1 MVEQF
6 DLLVHSGTCLT
17 PAGRVATDVGVRGG
31 RIAAFGDLKTADA
44 AERVDATGLHV
55 LPGAIDT
62 QVHFREPGF
71 ADKEDLERG
80 TAAAAMGG
88 VTTVFE
94 MPNTSPATIDGAALD
109 DKVAR
114 AAGRAWCDI
123 AFFVGACAENV
134 DALAALERHPGCC
147 GVKAFMGSSTGSLL
161 VPDDALLEAV
171 LRSGHRRM
179 AVHSEDEPRLKARQ
193 HIAAESGDVHD
204 HPVWRDA
211 ETAITATRR
220 LLALVRRTGR
230 RVHVLHV
237 TTAAEME
244 LLAAARDLVTVEV
257 TPQHLTLTAPEC
269 YDRLGTR
276 AQMNPPIRGAAE
288 RDGLWA
294 AVASGVVDVVGSDH
308 APHTLEEKA
317 QDYPAS
323 PSGMPGVQTLVPLL
337 LDHVNAGRLTLE
349 RFVDLTA
356 HGPNRIY
363 QIAGK
368 GRLAVGYDA
377 DLCLVDLVAKR
388 RINDADMQSRCG
400 WTPFDGMTVTGWPMM
415 TVLRGAVV
423 MRDGVL
429 ADQPIGR
436 PVGFAEV
443 GANIVGG

>member
-323 PSGMPGVQTLVPLL
+323 PSGMPGVQTLVPLML
-337 LDHVNAGRLTLE
+337 NHVT
-349 RFVDLTA
+349 
-356 HGPNRIY
+356 
-363 QIAGK
+363 K
-368 GRLAVGYDA
+368 GRLS
-377 DLCLVDLVAKR
+377 LERLVDLLCAGPARILGVAERGRIALGYGAHFTVVDLKMR
-388 RINDADMQSRCG
+388 RMITNSWIVSRCG
-400 WTPFDGMTVTGWPMM
+400 WTPFDGLTVTGWPVATIVGGRM
-415 TVLRGAVV
+415 V
-423 MRDGVL
+423 MRDGELLGDPAGEAVRFL
-429 ADQPIGR
+429 
-436 PVGFAEV
+436 ECL
-443 GANIVGG
+443 